1 MTPVKSDTS
10 VLLDTIYERL
20 DVLSALPELEPKRT
34 GLAYT
39 LKCPNCDKKRAFIYE
54 GGHVITCNRRN
65 ECGYSSTLWDYVAA
79 RDSLTTSQETLQAL
93 AELAG
98 YNLPTSLSNDAL
110 EGLKRS
116 QVQQTRL
123 ETAQALLTSR
133 MFTAESKKERDY
145 LYERGYTDD
154 DIQAMGLGVIP
165 PKSALDAQLAD
176 AFVNNVN
183 IVNTKITELSVT
195 GYGTTHTLSIPY
207 RNKRGQLIGWSVRSI
222 SKAEPKYKYSQGM
235 ETGSELHNLDQ
246 ARGLKHLIIVEA
258 PLDALIATARGI
270 SGVVA
275 CGRNK
280 PTTKQLDDLKSLG
293 IISVTLA
300 LDSDEAGQ
308 KGTEDTLY
316 ALAERGIRGYVL
328 TYPKGVKD
336 LDEAIQKSGVDKVL
350 ELIDQAQAGYS
361 YLIECLHSKHCKHEK
376 ITEREQRELL
386 DTLIELDAKLS
397 DDLASKAITTYLTK
411 TLGLAPEIIRQALQE
426 NRAVKAQAERERGY
440 QSLQHKAGQLTKD
453 GKYDDLEELYQET
466 LPSLRA
472 KNVNTIIEPY
482 TSEHFI
488 ADLQQRR
495 EGYPTGWGK
504 LDEYALIPSEAMTII
519 AGRPSHGKTSVMLN
533 MLYNLVVANPDES
546 FYFFSYEETRSQLAL
561 KLITIMSGV
570 QLDQYKNTHKI
581 EEYFKTGRVDA
592 SYAKG
597 LSEAEAKKRLDQ
609 AKTEYDELVTGG
621 RLWIIDEP
629 LLVTDLTATIE
640 SLADS
645 SHRVGAVFID
655 YIQKI
660 KSKYNVATR
669 QVEIQKISGELL
681 DTAKRTGVALVLGA
695 QLNRGAE
702 RAEAKNISLDQLRE
716 SGDIEQDA
724 HLVLGLYNHN
734 RGDYDANPDSEQTSD
749 PVTTIDI
756 KILKN
761 RSGATNVYTSLTFD
775 SPVLK
780 LREGEK

>member
-1 MTPVKSDTS
+1 
-10 VLLDTIYERL
+10 
-20 DVLSALPELEPKRT
+20 
-34 GLAYT
+34 
-39 LKCPNCDKKRAFIYE
+39 
-54 GGHVITCNRRN
+54 
-65 ECGYSSTLWDYVAA
+65 
-79 RDSLTTSQETLQAL
+79 
-93 AELAG
+93 
-98 YNLPTSLSNDAL
+98 
-110 EGLKRS
+110 
-116 QVQQTRL
+116 
-123 ETAQALLTSR
+123 
-133 MFTAESKKERDY
+133 MFTDDGKKEREY
-145 LYERGYTDD
+145 LRKRGYDDD
-154 DIQAMGLGVIP
+154 DIRTMGLGAIP
-165 PKSALDAQLAD
+165 PKTALDAQLAD

-183 IVNTKITELSVT
+183 IVNTKISELAVT
-195 GYGTTHTLSIPY
+195 GYGATHTLSIPY
-207 RNKRGQLIGWSVRSI
+207 RNKRGQLVGWSVRSI
-222 SKAEPKYKYSQGM
+222 SGTEPKYKYSQGM

-280 PTTKQLDDLKSLG
+280 PTTKQLDDLKALG
-293 IISVTLA
+293 VISATLA

-308 KGTEDTLY
+308 KGTGETLY

-328 TYPKGVKD
+328 TYPDGIKD
-336 LDEAIQKSGVDKVL
+336 LDEAIQKNGADKVQ
-350 ELIDQAQAGYS
+350 ELIDQTQAGYS
-361 YLIECLHSKHCKHEK
+361 YLIKCLHDKHCKHEK
-376 ITEREQRELL
+376 ITEREQRGLL
-386 DTLIELDAKLS
+386 DALIELDAKLN
-397 DDLASKAITTYLTK
+397 DDLASKAITTHLTE

-426 NRAVKAQAERERGY
+426 NRASKAQAERVRGY
-440 QSLQHKAGQLTKD
+440 QSLQIKAGQLTQA

-488 ADLQQRR
+488 ADLQRRR
-495 EGYPTGWGK
+495 EGYPTGWSK

-533 MLYNLVVANPDES
+533 MLYNLVTANPDES

-561 KLITIMSGV
+561 KLITIISGV
-570 QLDQYKNTHKI
+570 QLDQYKNTHRI
-581 EEYFKTGRVDA
+581 EEYFKTGRLDA

-597 LSEAEAKKRLDQ
+597 LSEKQAKERLNK
-609 AKTEYDELVTGG
+609 AKTEYDQLVTSG

-629 LLVTDLTATIE
+629 LQVTDLTTTIE
-640 SLADS
+640 TLAS
-645 SHRVGAVFID
+645 SSYKVGVVFID

-660 KSKYNVATR
+660 KSKFNVQTR

-681 DTAKRTGVALVLGA
+681 DTAKRSGVALVLGA

-734 RGDYDANPDSEQTSD
+734 RGDYDTNPDSEQTSD

-775 SPVLK
+775 SPTLT